1 MSRSLRL
8 QFWVLSGIVLANFI
22 AQVVYYMHLYYTPE
36 RPFPP
41 VRSALELGLVF
52 ALFASGLLLQ
62 VRRRR
67 TGYILLTAFL
77 VLEFVFYLWSVVG
90 SVVLGY
96 GLFFQ
101 LWNPDAILRAVFA
114 IGYLNLFAAGYFLVL
129 LVSRR
134 DNFLHVGH
142 A

>member
-22 AQVVYYMHLYYTPE
+22 AQVVYYLRLYYTPQ
-36 RPFPP
+36 RPFPQ

-52 ALFASGLLLQ
+52 ALFASGVLLQ
-62 VRRRR
+62 ARGRK
-67 TGYILLTAFL
+67 TGYVLLSAFCA
-77 VLEFVFYLWSVVG
+77 LEFAFYLWTVIG
-90 SVVLGY
+90 SVALGY

-101 LWNPDAILRAVFA
+101 LWNPDPVLRAVFA

-134 DNFLHVGH
+134 SEFLRVGH